1 MSSLFKEKQRFLKT
15 WHKIILSIFGIIIF
29 VWLFVRFN
37 LEKPIGKD
45 LISDFQL
52 IVFSFVLVFIIVLL
66 FISKLSIFINQYG
79 IFINFFPF
87 LKKHIVWY
95 GIKEAKIIDC
105 DFIRGWGINKFT
117 NYGTVFKIKGNKGLH
132 IILKNDKEFLIATK
146 HSVKLKKVVETYRS
160 VHDFE

>member
-1 MSSLFKEKQRFLKT
+1 MSALFKEKQRFLKS
-15 WHKIILSIFGIIIF
+15 WQKIILLIFGIIIF
-29 VWLFVRFN
+29 IGLFVRFN
-37 LEKPIGKD
+37 LEKPLGID
-45 LISDFQL
+45 LVSNFQL
-52 IVFSFVLVFIIVLL
+52 IVISFVLIFFIMIL

-95 GIKEAKIIDC
+95 GIKEAKIVDC

-117 NYGTVFKIKGNKGLH
+117 KYGTVFKIKGDKGLH

-146 HSVKLKKVVETYRS
+146 RSVKLKKVVETYRG
-160 VHDFE
+160 VHNFE